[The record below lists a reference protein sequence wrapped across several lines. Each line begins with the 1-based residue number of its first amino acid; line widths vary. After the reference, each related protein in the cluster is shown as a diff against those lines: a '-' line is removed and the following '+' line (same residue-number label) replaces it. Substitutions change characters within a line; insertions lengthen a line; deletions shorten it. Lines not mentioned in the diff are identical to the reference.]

1 MKNRKKTIL
10 LDLDGV
16 LNEYNG
22 DYNPLYIPSI
32 RKGAA
37 DFLKKLSKGYQI
49 KLFTVRD
56 KMLVSIW
63 IIENNLQYYISE
75 VTNVKESAWLI
86 VDDRCICFDGEY
98 SRLLDSINNFK
109 VWYKKEIS

>member
-1 MKNRKKTIL
+1 MRSKKKTIL

-16 LNEYNG
+16 LNEYQG
-22 DYNPLYIPSI
+22 DYNPLYIPSM
-32 RKGAA
+32 RDGTV
-37 DFLKKLSKGYQI
+37 DFLKKLSKEYEI

-56 KMLVSIW
+56 KMLAW
-63 IIENNLQYYISE
+63 LWLIENNLQTYISE

-98 SRLLDSINNFK
+98 NKLLDSINNFK
-109 VWYKKEIS
+109 VWYKGEIN